1 MSNAAEMDAQEI
13 INYIATAPKKTP
25 VKLYVREKPGMKVQ
39 WGNAHVYGGRRG
51 KTVFGDWD
59 ELKAILDANA
69 DSIDYYDVENDC
81 RNSAVP
87 MLDLKGINARIE
99 PGAIVRDR
107 VEIGDRAVIMMGAI
121 INIGSVIGEG
131 SMIDMGAV
139 LGGRATVGKNCHI
152 GAGTVLAGV
161 VEPASA
167 TPVIIEDDVMIGAN
181 AVVLEGVHV
190 GKGAVVAAG
199 AVCVEDVPA
208 GAVVA
213 GVPAASSR
221 CATRRPTARLASKRA
236 YASFNSYAVL
246 TNRVFADVCSTC
258 GAMSATKPK
267 TKKAETPSGLRPSS
281 SQGSVVFNHGGSL

>member
-25 VKLYVREKPGMKVQ
+25 VKLYVREKPGMKVA
-39 WGNAHVYGGRRG
+39 WGDAHVYGGRRG

-59 ELKAILDANA
+59 ELKTILDANA

-99 PGAIVRDR
+99 PGAIIRDR

-121 INIGSVIGEG
+121 INIGAVIGEG
-131 SMIDMGAV
+131 TMIDMGV
-139 LGGRATVGKNCHI
+139 VMGGRATVGKHCHI
-152 GAGTVLAGV
+152 GAGAVLAGV

-167 TPVIIEDDVMIGAN
+167 KPVIIEDNCFVGAN
-181 AVVLEGVHV
+181 AVVIEGIHV
-190 GKGAVVAAG
+190 GEGAVVAAG
-199 AVCVEDVPA
+199 SVVISDVPA

-213 GVPAASSR
+213 GVPAR
-221 CATRRPTARLASKRA
+221 II
-236 YASFNSYAVL
+236 
-246 TNRVFADVCSTC
+246 
-258 GAMSATKPK
+258 K
-267 TKKAETPSGLRPSS
+267 TKKDERTTQKTVLEDALRT
-281 SQGSVVFNHGGSL
+281 L